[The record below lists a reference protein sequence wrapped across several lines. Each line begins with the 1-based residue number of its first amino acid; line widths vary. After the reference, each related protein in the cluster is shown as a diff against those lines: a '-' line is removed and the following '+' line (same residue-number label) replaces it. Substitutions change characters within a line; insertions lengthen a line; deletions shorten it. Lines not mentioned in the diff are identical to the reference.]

1 MCADPVTLGLMA
13 LGGAQAVMSNY
24 AAVSQARAA
33 NRNKLRIYE
42 QQQGQLYGDHFTNIN
57 AYYMRGVDAERTW
70 AENATAANRGVQ
82 QEQFKINDKIDKLL
96 EGTQTAYVQAIQGD
110 KKGALAAQRGFKR
123 GTLAASVK
131 VGRRKAK
138 LQADVDKQIND
149 VFRGNVSKIYSAK
162 RAADKRADIM
172 IGLEPMRGNPPAI
185 PEWSK
190 GPSEFQQLFNI
201 GIGVGQGYL
210 QGSSMA
216 PQKSLDPGNF
226 ASGMNTDLGLGIN
239 YSSPYTQSA
248 FTSSNAYS
256 SSFTGNSFFDSG
268 SLFSNYSGGFN
279 TNYLGGGLP
288 TGTTGLYSSNAAIYP
303 YKYQ

>member
-1 MCADPVTLGLMA
+1 MCEPTTLALMA
-13 LGGAQAVMSNY
+13 LGGGQAILGNKASAD
-24 AAVSQARAA
+24 AANAA
-33 NRNKLRIYE
+33 NRNKLRIYY
-42 QQQGQLYGDHFTNIN
+42 QQRGKVYGDHFTNIN
-57 AYYMRGVDAERTW
+57 AFYMRGVDAERTW
-70 AENATAANRGVQ
+70 AENAQAANRGVQ

-96 EGTQTAYVQAIQGD
+96 EGTQTAYTQAFQD
-110 KKGALAAQRGFKR
+110 KKVALAAQRGFKR

-131 VGRRKAK
+131 VGRRKAQ
-138 LQADVDKQIND
+138 LQADLDKQIND
-149 VFRGNVSKIYSAK
+149 VFKGNVSKIYSAK
-162 RAADKRADIM
+162 RAADKRADTL
-172 IGLEPMRGNPPAI
+172 IGLAPIRGAGPQEPV
-185 PEWSK
+185 WSK
-190 GPSEFQQLFNI
+190 APSAFQQLLNI

>member
-1 MCADPVTLGLMA
+1 MA

-96 EGTQTAYVQAIQGD
+96 EGTETAYVQAIQGD

-131 VGRRKAK
+131 VGRRKAQ

-162 RAADKRADIM
+162 RAADKRANTM

-190 GPSEFQQLFNI
+190 GPSVFQQLLNI
-201 GIGVGQGYL
+201 GLGVGQGYL

-216 PQKSLDPGNF
+216 PKQSLDTGNF

-288 TGTTGLYSSNAAIYP
+288 TGTAGLYSYNSAIYP
-303 YKYQ
+303 YKYQSF

>member
-1 MCADPVTLGLMA
+1 MA

-42 QQQGQLYGDHFTNIN
+42 QQQGKLYGDHFTNIN

-96 EGTQTAYVQAIQGD
+96 EGTETAYVQAIQGD

-172 IGLEPMRGNPPAI
+172 IGLEPMRGNPPQI

-190 GPSEFQQLFNI
+190 GPSVFQQLLNI
-201 GIGVGQGYL
+201 GLGVGQGYL

-216 PQKSLDPGNF
+216 PKQSLDTGGF
-226 ASGMNTDLGLGIN
+226 TGTSSLSGFD
-239 YSSPYTQSA
+239 YSSISNNNISYTQN
-248 FTSSNAYS
+248 TSSKAYS

-288 TGTTGLYSSNAAIYP
+288 TGTAGLYSYNSAIYP
-303 YKYQ
+303 YKYQSF